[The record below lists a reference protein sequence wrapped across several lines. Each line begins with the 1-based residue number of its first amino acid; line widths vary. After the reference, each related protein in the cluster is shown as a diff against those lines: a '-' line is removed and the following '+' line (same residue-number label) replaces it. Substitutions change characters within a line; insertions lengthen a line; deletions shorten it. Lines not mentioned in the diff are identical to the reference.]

1 MATSQF
7 IVSLVGL
14 VLFGGAA
21 AALGWVWLRSL
32 LSRRWPTT
40 PGQVKSVELVLPL
53 HNRLQGRASVLYHY
67 TVNAQTYSG
76 SRVRFGDWLIY
87 SSFVAREIAGRYP
100 QGRRVTVHYN
110 PRNPQDA
117 TLEPAVATVLMMW
130 LGIMLF
136 GFTTIVWALWRVW

>member
-1 MATSQF
+1 LVTSQF

-14 VLFGGAA
+14 AVFGGAA
-21 AALGWVWLRSL
+21 GLLMSIWLKSL

-40 PGQVKSVELVLPL
+40 PGQVIALELTLPL
-53 HNRLQGRASVLYHY
+53 HNRLQGRASVLYQYIVDGQSY
-67 TVNAQTYSG
+67 TG
-76 SRVRFGDWLIY
+76 SRVRFGDWLVY

-100 QGRRVTVHYN
+100 QGRHVTVRYN

-117 TLEPAVATVLMMW
+117 TLESAVATVLMMW

-136 GFTTIVWALWRVW
+136 GFTTIVWALWRV

>member
-7 IVSLVGL
+7 IISLVGL
-14 VLFGGAA
+14 AIFGGAA
-21 AALGWVWLRSL
+21 GALMWIWFKSL

-40 PGQVKSVELVLPL
+40 QGQVRSLELVLPL

-67 TVNAQTYSG
+67 MVDGQTYTG
-76 SRVRFGDWLIY
+76 SRVRFGDWLVY

-100 QGRRVTVHYN
+100 QGRRVTVRYN

-117 TLEPAVATVLMMW
+117 TLESAVATVLMMW

-136 GFTTIVWALWRVW
+136 GFTTIVWALWRV

>member
-14 VLFGGAA
+14 AIFGGAA
-21 AALGWVWLRSL
+21 GALMWVWLKSL

-40 PGQVKSVELVLPL
+40 PGQVVALELILPL
-53 HNRLQGRASVLYHY
+53 HNRLQGRTSLLYHY
-67 TVNAQTYSG
+67 SVDGRSYTG
-76 SRVRFGDWLIY
+76 SRVRFGDWLVY
-87 SSFVAREIAGRYP
+87 SSFVAREIADRYP
-100 QGRRVTVHYN
+100 QGRRVTVRYN

-117 TLEPAVATVLMMW
+117 TLESAVATVLMMW

-136 GFTTIVWALWRVW
+136 GFTTIVWALWRV